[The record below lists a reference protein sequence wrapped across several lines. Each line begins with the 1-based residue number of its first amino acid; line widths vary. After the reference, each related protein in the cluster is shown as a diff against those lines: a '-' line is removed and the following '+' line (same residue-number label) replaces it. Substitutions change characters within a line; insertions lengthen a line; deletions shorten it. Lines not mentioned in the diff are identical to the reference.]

1 MPKLL
6 EALSKWRARRG
17 RGPRVEVPVHK
28 LVMLIRAI
36 GCEGPVGRYQLAS
49 KAGLGEGV
57 VRSLLA
63 ALAKQGLVEVRRGR
77 GCSLTPS
84 GRRELEELLESY
96 GIVDIRPL
104 SPPQLGMGG
113 FEVAVHVRG
122 ASSKVRL
129 GIEQRDEAIKA
140 GARGAL
146 TLVFKG
152 GRLVVPG
159 VEEPLEGLS
168 PKLASALRDAFK
180 LEEGD
185 AVLICSSDERWR
197 AEEAAI
203 AAAISLSQ
211 SPS

>member
-17 RGPRVEVPVHK
+17 RGPRVEVPISK
-28 LVMLIRAI
+28 LILLTRAI
-36 GCEGPVGRYQLAS
+36 AREGPVGRYQLAD
-49 KAGLGEGV
+49 KVGLGEGV

-63 ALAKQGLVEVRRGR
+63 ALARQGLVEVKRGR
-77 GCSLTPS
+77 GCVLTPD
-84 GRRELEELLESY
+84 GRRELEELLKSY
-96 GIVDIRPL
+96 GIADVRPL

-113 FEVAVHVRG
+113 FEVAVHVKG

-129 GIEQRDEAIKA
+129 GVEQRDEAIKA

-159 VEEPLEGLS
+159 VEEPLEALNPS
-168 PKLASALRDAFK
+168 LAGALLDAFK

-185 AVLICSSDERWR
+185 AVLICSSDEQWR

-203 AAAISLSQ
+203 AVAISLSQ
-211 SPS
+211 GHP